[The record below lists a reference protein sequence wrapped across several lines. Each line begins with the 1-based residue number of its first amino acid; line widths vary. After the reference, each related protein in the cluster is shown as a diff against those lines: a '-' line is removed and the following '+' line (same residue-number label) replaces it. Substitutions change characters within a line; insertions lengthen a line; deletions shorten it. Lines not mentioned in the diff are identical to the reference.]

1 MYLHVGPDH
10 LAALLPRCCGQN
22 WWKAG
27 KVGAIWGLGHGISA
41 MAIGAVAFWAKQRSG
56 AAKSLLAINS
66 VTELAVG
73 ASLIVIGLLGIK
85 EAREWEDNTHDENEG
100 GLPGA
105 TTPIA
110 VSKSLSAAVVVEHIK
125 ETTTTTALSANTISY
140 APPVVVRQRAI
151 LLNGLLHGFSWDG
164 APSLAPALAVATWSG
179 NMAFLGAYA
188 TGTMVTMAAVTCL
201 IGEGTRRAG
210 RLFPN
215 IPRQLSLGSSI
226 VAIAIGI
233 VWCYLGIKAM

>member
-1 MYLHVGPDH
+1 
-10 LAALLPRCCGQN
+10 LAALLPRCCGQT
-22 WWKAG
+22 WWRAG
-27 KVGAIWGLGHGISA
+27 TVGAVWGLGHGVSA
-41 MAIGAVAFWAKQRSG
+41 VTIGTVAFMAKQRSA

-73 ASLIVIGLLGIK
+73 ASLIIIGLLGFK
-85 EAREWEDNTHDENEG
+85 EAREWTTESIDDDGEG
-100 GLPGA
+100 PNQQQQQQL
-105 TTPIA
+105 TNQKN
-110 VSKSLSAAVVVEHIK
+110 KSLSAAAV
-125 ETTTTTALSANTISY
+125 TTANNEELPS
-140 APPVVVRQRAI
+140 PPVLRLRAI

-179 NMAFLGAYA
+179 NVAFLGAYA
-188 TGTMVTMAAVTCL
+188 TGTMVTMALVTML

-210 RLFPN
+210 RVFPN
-215 IPRQLSLGSSI
+215 IPRRLSFGSSI